1 LNLKGVKSLRKNSI
15 NSPKF
20 FLDMIF
26 NTLNLDG
33 LTHIQKL
40 EALLQVANRDLK
52 REIQKELNSKSN
64 PT

>member
-1 LNLKGVKSLRKNSI
+1 
-15 NSPKF
+15 
-20 FLDMIF
+20 MIF

-33 LTHIQKL
+33 LTRIQKL